1 MQQNSSKLITYFVN
15 MAVHHYSRQ
24 MIKDKNNRENKIKYY
39 RCWVEDM
46 KDVLEGHDIN
56 INQFKQKLNEFI

>member
-1 MQQNSSKLITYFVN
+1 